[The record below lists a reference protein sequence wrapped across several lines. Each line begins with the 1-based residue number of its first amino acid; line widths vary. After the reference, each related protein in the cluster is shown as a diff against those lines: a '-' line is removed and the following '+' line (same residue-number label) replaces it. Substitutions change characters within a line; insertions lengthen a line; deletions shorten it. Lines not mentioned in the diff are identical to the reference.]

1 MCVSSTFLSSVHSN
15 FPLLLLLWCFFVC
28 SRSRCRNITD
38 FTLKQVNCSLSK
50 RAHIYLHIYKFISH
64 FFPHRFSYSFAVLHA
79 ILNLHKILIMN
90 KSAQFDVTHISLNS
104 LFFIRCCYC
113 CCCVYSFFLFV
124 SFYFQHLLRWL
135 ITALTEI
142 TSH

>member
-104 LFFIRCCYC
+104 LFFIVVVTVVTAFIPFFCLFHFIFSICCDG
-113 CCCVYSFFLFV
+113 
-124 SFYFQHLLRWL
+124 
-135 ITALTEI
+135 
-142 TSH
+142 